1 MIKLVNVLPSAVRL
15 VGVVV
20 VAEIASFVDRSGRE
34 REAASVVILGFYW
47 LMTATCWMSVA
58 AEAL

>member
-1 MIKLVNVLPSAVRL
+1 LIKLVNVLPSAVRL

-34 REAASVVILGFYW
+34 REAASVVILGFIG
-47 LMTATCWMSVA
+47 L
-58 AEAL
+58 